1 MLLQLIFDMLTT
13 TNSVQIC
20 SAQKIS
26 DYKGFSKRNP
36 KKKNVERS
44 EFRI

>member
-20 SAQKIS
+20 SVQKIS
-26 DYKGFSKRNP
+26 NYKGFSKRNP
-36 KKKNVERS
+36 EKKNVERS